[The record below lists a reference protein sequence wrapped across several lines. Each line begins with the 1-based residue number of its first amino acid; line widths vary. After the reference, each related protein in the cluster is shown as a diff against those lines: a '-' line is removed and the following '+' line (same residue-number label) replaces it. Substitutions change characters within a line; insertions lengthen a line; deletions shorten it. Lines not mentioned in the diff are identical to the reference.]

1 MQEKNKNRLANFFL
15 ASNGEI
21 LKMVLNGHGQKR
33 EGLLLYMG
41 PSLNVK
47 TPFGLYLSNVL

>member
-1 MQEKNKNRLANFFL
+1 MQEKNKNRLAYFFL